1 MEIIE
6 IQSKNLNLTQLKE
19 KYLNYIDV
27 SDNTIKAYDIG
38 LLQFFSYLQNNNI
51 QYPTREDIIAFR
63 NELEKEHKPT
73 TVNSYIV
80 AVRNFF
86 NWLEYEGIL
95 KNIAKNIKGMKVS
108 NEHKR
113 EALNIDQC
121 KQVLDNV
128 KDIREKVIFLLATTC
143 GIRANEL
150 VNIRLQDFKDKNG
163 TICLYL
169 LGKGRDYKQDYV
181 IITTEI
187 FDLIKKYIQEYN
199 ISDYLFVSNSNHN
212 KDGKLT
218 TKTIR
223 LIIKNMFERVGI
235 VGDEYSCHSLRHTFA
250 TLAIQ
255 SGKDIREVSQ
265 ALRHKNISTSMIYIH
280 DLERLNNK
288 CSLVVTNAIMGGV

>member
-6 IQSKNLNLTQLKE
+6 IQNKNLNLAQLKE

-27 SDNTIKAYDIG
+27 ADNTVKTYDIG
-38 LLQFFSYLQNNNI
+38 LLQFFNYLQNNNI

-63 NELEKEHKPT
+63 NELEREHKPT

-86 NWLEYEGIL
+86 SWLEYEGIL

-121 KQVLDNV
+121 KKVLDNV

-181 IITTEI
+181 IITNEI
-187 FDLIKKYIQEYN
+187 FDLIKEYIQVYN

-212 KDGKLT
+212 KNGKIT

-250 TLAIQ
+250 TLSIK

-265 ALRHKNISTSMIYIH
+265 ALRHKSLQTSMIYIH

-288 CSLVVTNAIMGGV
+288 CSTTVASALLG